1 MTVTEPTAKEVD
13 PVNLYLLEQE
23 ENGDYDTFDSIVVCA
38 KSAKEARKI
47 HPRGDWSFK
56 DADKLLTAHS
66 GWCSSPSA
74 VVCTLL
80 GKADKSVVPGIVH
93 TSYRAG

>member
-38 KSAKEARKI
+38 KSAEEARKI
-47 HPRGDWSFK
+47 HPRGNWFFK
-56 DADKLLTAHS
+56 HS
-66 GWCSSPSA
+66 EWCSSPSA